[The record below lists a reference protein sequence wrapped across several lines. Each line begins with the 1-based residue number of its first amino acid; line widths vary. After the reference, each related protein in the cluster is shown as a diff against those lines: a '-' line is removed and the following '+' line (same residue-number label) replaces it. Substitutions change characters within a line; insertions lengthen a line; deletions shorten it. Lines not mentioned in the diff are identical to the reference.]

1 MPFAYDNRARRAL
14 TRLLLIALIGL
25 LAGCVTAIHR
35 QTTELQRKQGV
46 ARIVLMPLDVELAHV
61 TAGGLQEPDAT
72 WTEQALHNIHA
83 VLAQQAPSWN
93 VELVDFSPDRGT
105 LEDRETSL
113 TLVKFHRAVGY
124 AIMIH
129 EYTPNF
135 ALPSKKGKFD
145 WSLGPEAAAIARSQ
159 NADYAMFLFVRDT
172 YATGGRVALM
182 VIAAAFGVGL
192 QGGTQ
197 VGFASVVDLR
207 TGEIVWFNRLS
218 RGIGDLRTPQAAV
231 ETVKSLVGDSM
242 K

>member
-1 MPFAYDNRARRAL
+1 MLSAYDNRAHRAL
-14 TRLLLIALIGL
+14 ARLLLIALVAL
-25 LAGCVTAIHR
+25 LAGCVTATHR
-35 QTTELQRKQGV
+35 QTPELQRTQGV
-46 ARIVLMPLDVELAHV
+46 SRIVLMPLDVELAHV

-72 WTEQALHNIHA
+72 WTEQALHNIRA
-83 VLAQQAPSWN
+83 VLAQEAPSWN
-93 VELVDFSPDRGT
+93 VELVDFNPDRGT
-105 LEDRETSL
+105 LEERETSL
-113 TLVKFHRAVGY
+113 ALVKLHRAVGN
-124 AIMIH
+124 AIMVH

-159 NADYAMFLFVRDT
+159 HADYAMFLFVRDT

-182 VIAAAFGVGL
+182 VVAAAFGVGIP
-192 QGGTQ
+192 GGGQ

-207 TGEIVWFNRLS
+207 TGEIVWFNRLVRS
-218 RGIGDLRTPQAAV
+218 TGDLRTPQAAA